1 LSPDLE
7 TAVTLG
13 RQLRRP
19 ELPTTG
25 ARWCEAALPEGS
37 VYRFLARERG
47 RLFPPELFGDLFE
60 LTGRRSVP
68 PSILAVVMVL
78 QRLEGLSD
86 REAADRFAFDV
97 RWRYAAGVADA
108 VAGEE
113 TASFAHTVLVDLR
126 ARLRRSADPDRIFR
140 VTCALARQMGLVGV
154 RRVLDSAPL
163 EDAVTTQDTVT
174 MLRGAIRGLL
184 RACPPALKTKVR
196 AGLQRDDDYAAPGK
210 PACDWQ
216 DRQAREA
223 LVDALVRD
231 AYRAHYALRGERLDE
246 RTAEAAAL
254 LATVTG
260 QDIEET
266 TDGRFRIFAGT
277 APDRVISTV
286 DPQARHGHKTAAH
299 GFDGYK
305 AHVAI
310 DPDAEVICAAEVS
323 LATSGDA
330 VVAPRLLGDLTADG
344 QGSGQAA
351 RAVVYGDSAYGTG
364 THLAW
369 LDQQRLTPMVK
380 TQLPTAPGGR
390 FAKDQFRI
398 DLQAGTVTCPA
409 RVTVAISP
417 ARRGGGRARFG
428 VACSGCPLRNACT
441 SSVRGRVVAI
451 HPHEATL
458 ALLAPASVI
467 PPGWPTTARPGRRWN
482 ASSRTCCAAATVA
495 GVPACGGWC
504 GWARTSSCWPRRSTW
519 PGSPASGCTPPAPAG
534 RSSPPD
540 GGDQLPAPARQ
551 PLPQPAEPLQLVTE
565 HRPPKTCATSLLWCG
580 SVSAISSRKR
590 HDARRASTS
599 SSTV

>member
-1 LSPDLE
+1 
-7 TAVTLG
+7 VTLG

-19 ELPTTG
+19 DLPTVG
-25 ARWCEAALPEGS
+25 ARWCEAVLPESS
-37 VYRFLARERG
+37 VYRFLARERA
-47 RLFPPELFGDLFE
+47 RLFPPELFADLFQP
-60 LTGRRSVP
+60 TGRRSVP

-97 RWRYAAGVADA
+97 RWRYAAGAADA

-126 ARLRRSADPDRIFR
+126 ARLRGSEDPDRIFR
-140 VTCALARQMGLVGV
+140 VTCQLARQAGMVGV

-184 RACPPALKTKVR
+184 RACPPELAAKVR
-196 AGLQRDDDYAAPGK
+196 GLLQREDDYRTPGK

-216 DRQAREA
+216 DRAAREA

-231 AYRAHYALRGERLDE
+231 AYRAHYALRGERLDP
-246 RTAEAAAL
+246 RVAEAAEL

-266 TDGRFRIFAGT
+266 PDGHFRIFEGT

-305 AHVAI
+305 AHIAA
-310 DPDAEVICAAEVS
+310 DPDSEVICAAEVS
-323 LATSGDA
+323 PATTGDA
-330 VVAPRLLGDLTADG
+330 VVAPTLLGELTKSE
-344 QGSGQAA
+344 QGGGPPG
-351 RAVVYGDSAYGTG
+351 AVVYGDSAYGTG

-369 LDQQRLTPMVK
+369 LDTHGLTPMVK

-409 RVTVAISP
+409 RVTTPILAAS
-417 ARRGGGRARFG
+417 RGGGRARFG
-428 VACSGCPLRNACT
+428 QACSVCPLRDACT

-451 HPHEATL
+451 HPHEAEL
-458 ALLAPASVI
+458 AAARNRQRDPAWLADYRATRPKVERKLAHLLRRRHGGRRARVRGLVRVAQDFRLLAAAVNL
-467 PPGWPTTARPGRRWN
+467 ARF
-482 ASSRTCCAAATVA
+482 ATL
-495 GVPACGGWC
+495 GL
-504 GWARTSSCWPRRSTW
+504 RSTSRGW
-519 PGSPASGCTPPAPAG
+519 
-534 RSSPPD
+534 
-540 GGDQLPAPARQ
+540 QL
-551 PLPQPAEPLQLVTE
+551 QPA
-565 HRPPKTCATSLLWCG
+565 
-580 SVSAISSRKR
+580 
-590 HDARRASTS
+590 
-599 SSTV
+599 

>member
-1 LSPDLE
+1 
-7 TAVTLG
+7 VTLG

-19 ELPTTG
+19 EFPTAG

-47 RLFPPELFGDLFE
+47 RLFPPELFADLFQA
-60 LTGRRSVP
+60 TGRRSVP

-140 VTCALARQMGLVGV
+140 VTCQLARQVGLVGV
-154 RRVLDSAPL
+154 KRVLDSAPV

-184 RACPPALKTKVR
+184 SACPPELKAKVR
-196 AGLQRDDDYAAPGK
+196 AGLQRDDDYRSPGK
-210 PACDWQ
+210 PACDWT
-216 DRQAREA
+216 DRAAREA

-231 AYRAHYALRGERLDE
+231 AYRVHYALRGERLDP
-246 RTAEAAAL
+246 RVAEAAAL

-260 QDIEET
+260 QDLEET
-266 TDGRFRIFAGT
+266 DDGRFRIFEGT

-286 DPQARHGHKTAAH
+286 DPEARHGHKTAAH

-305 AHVAI
+305 AHVAV
-310 DPDAEVICAAEVS
+310 DPDSEVIGAAEVS
-323 LATSGDA
+323 PATTGDA
-330 VVAPRLLGDLTADG
+330 VVAPTLLGDLAPGD
-344 QGSGQAA
+344 QAA
-351 RAVVYGDSAYGTG
+351 QAVIYGDSAYGTG
-364 THLAW
+364 AHLAW
-369 LDQQRLTPMVK
+369 LDQQQFTPMVK

-398 DLQAGTVTCPA
+398 DLAAATVTCPA
-409 RVTVAISP
+409 RVTVAITP

-428 VACSGCPLRNACT
+428 IACSVCPLRQACT
-441 SSVRGRVVAI
+441 SSARGRVVAI
-451 HPHEATL
+451 HPHEAEL
-458 ALLAPASVI
+458 AAARARQRDPAWLADYRATRPKVERKLAHLLRRRHGGRRARVRGLVRVGQDFKLLAAAVNLARFASL
-467 PPGWPTTARPGRRWN
+467 GL
-482 ASSRTCCAAATVA
+482 
-495 GVPACGGWC
+495 
-504 GWARTSSCWPRRSTW
+504 RST
-519 PGSPASGCTPPAPAG
+519 PSGW
-534 RSSPPD
+534 
-540 GGDQLPAPARQ
+540 QL
-551 PLPQPAEPLQLVTE
+551 QPA
-565 HRPPKTCATSLLWCG
+565 
-580 SVSAISSRKR
+580 
-590 HDARRASTS
+590 
-599 SSTV
+599 

>member
-1 LSPDLE
+1 
-7 TAVTLG
+7 VTLG

-19 ELPTTG
+19 DLPATG

-37 VYRFLARERG
+37 VYRFLARERT
-47 RLFPPELFGDLFE
+47 RLFPPELFADLFQP
-60 LTGRRSVP
+60 TGRRSVP

-126 ARLRRSADPDRIFR
+126 ARLRASADPDRIFR
-140 VTCALARQMGLVGV
+140 VTCDLARQLGLVGIK
-154 RRVLDSAPL
+154 RVLDSAPL

-184 RACPPALKTKVR
+184 RACPPELKAKVR
-196 AGLQRDDDYAAPGK
+196 AGLQREDDYAAPGK
-210 PACDWQ
+210 PACDWT
-216 DRQAREA
+216 DRAAREA

-231 AYRAHYALRGERLDE
+231 AYRAHYALRGERLDP
-246 RTAEAAAL
+246 RTAEAARL

-266 TDGRFRIFAGT
+266 PDGRFRIVAGT

-310 DPDAEVICAAEVS
+310 DPDSEVICAAEVS
-323 LATSGDA
+323 PATSGDA
-330 VVAPRLLGDLTADG
+330 AVAPTLLDDLTPAQDG
-344 QGSGQAA
+344 GPAT

-364 THLAW
+364 TNLAW
-369 LDQQRLTPMVK
+369 LDRHGLTPMVK
-380 TQLPTAPGGR
+380 AQLPTAPGGR

-409 RVTVAISP
+409 RVTAPILP
-417 ARRGGGRARFG
+417 ASRGGGRARFG
-428 VACSGCPLRNACT
+428 AACSVCPLRSACT
-441 SSVRGRVVAI
+441 GSVRGRVVAI
-451 HPHEATL
+451 HPREAELAADRARQRDPAWLADYRATRPKVERKLAHLLRRRHGCRRARVRGLVRVTQDFKLLAAAVNLARFATL
-458 ALLAPASVI
+458 GLRHTSA
-467 PPGWPTTARPGRRWN
+467 GWQ
-482 ASSRTCCAAATVA
+482 V
-495 GVPACGGWC
+495 
-504 GWARTSSCWPRRSTW
+504 
-519 PGSPASGCTPPAPAG
+519 
-534 RSSPPD
+534 
-540 GGDQLPAPARQ
+540 
-551 PLPQPAEPLQLVTE
+551 QPA
-565 HRPPKTCATSLLWCG
+565 
-580 SVSAISSRKR
+580 
-590 HDARRASTS
+590 
-599 SSTV
+599 

>member
-1 LSPDLE
+1 
-7 TAVTLG
+7 VTLG

-19 ELPTTG
+19 ELPTAG

-37 VYRFLARERG
+37 VYRFLARERA
-47 RLFPPELFGDLFE
+47 RLFPPELFADLFQV
-60 LTGRRSVP
+60 TGRRSVP

-113 TASFAHTVLVDLR
+113 TASFAHTVLVDFR
-126 ARLRRSADPDRIFR
+126 ARLRASTDPDRIFR
-140 VTCALARQMGLVGV
+140 VTYALARQVGLVGV
-154 RRVLDSAPL
+154 KRVLDSAPL

-210 PACDWQ
+210 PACDWT
-216 DRQAREA
+216 DRAAREA

-231 AYRAHYALRGERLDE
+231 AYRAHYALRGERLDP
-246 RTAEAAAL
+246 RTAEAAVL

-266 TDGRFRIFAGT
+266 TDGRFRIFEGT

-310 DPDAEVICAAEVS
+310 DPDSEVITAAEVS
-323 LATSGDA
+323 PATSGDA
-330 VVAPRLLGDLTADG
+330 AVAPTLLDDLTPAQDG
-344 QGSGQAA
+344 GPAT
-351 RAVVYGDSAYGTG
+351 RALVYGDSAYGTG
-364 THLAW
+364 TNLAW
-369 LDQQRLTPMVK
+369 LDHHGLTPMVK

-390 FAKDQFRI
+390 FTKGQFRI
-398 DLQAGTVTCPA
+398 DCQAGTVTCPA
-409 RVTVAISP
+409 RVTTPILSAS
-417 ARRGGGRARFG
+417 RGGGRARFG
-428 VACSGCPLRNACT
+428 AACSVCPLRSACT

-451 HPHEATL
+451 HPQEAELAAARARQRDPAWLADYRATRPKVERKLAHLLRRRHGGRRARVRGLVRVTQDYKLLAAAVNLARFATL
-458 ALLAPASVI
+458 GVRHTSA
-467 PPGWPTTARPGRRWN
+467 GWHI
-482 ASSRTCCAAATVA
+482 
-495 GVPACGGWC
+495 
-504 GWARTSSCWPRRSTW
+504 
-519 PGSPASGCTPPAPAG
+519 
-534 RSSPPD
+534 
-540 GGDQLPAPARQ
+540 
-551 PLPQPAEPLQLVTE
+551 QPA
-565 HRPPKTCATSLLWCG
+565 
-580 SVSAISSRKR
+580 
-590 HDARRASTS
+590 
-599 SSTV
+599 